1 MKSVD
6 VVSKAWTDTY
16 EEIAAKAQLVR
27 DVLEQRNVRLRS
39 GSALS
44 QLLSQADK
52 LSLAWAEQVKPD
64 DRVVWKRRS

>member
-44 QLLSQADK
+44 
-52 LSLAWAEQVKPD
+52 
-64 DRVVWKRRS
+64 